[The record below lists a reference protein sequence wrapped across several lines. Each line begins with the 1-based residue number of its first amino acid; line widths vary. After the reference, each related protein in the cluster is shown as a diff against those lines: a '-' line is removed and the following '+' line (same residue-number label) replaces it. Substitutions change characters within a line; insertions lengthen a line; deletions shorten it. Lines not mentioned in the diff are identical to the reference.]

1 MGYISIAAA
10 ALSAF
15 VLGGWYYSPAGF
27 LPAWKREQVA
37 SSRDLALLEKRGG
50 GHSSMTWVL
59 AMAASFVSAAALDW
73 LLAQLGAKNP
83 GDGAKLGAF
92 VGALFVVPSFT
103 INYSFG
109 GNTLGLLALDG
120 TYHVLQFAF
129 YGALLASP
137 LRSLA

>member
-1 MGYISIAAA
+1 MGYISITAA

-15 VLGGWYYSPAGF
+15 VLGGWWYSPGGF
-27 LPAWKREQVA
+27 LPAWKREQIA
-37 SSRDLALLEKRGG
+37 SSRDLVKLEKRGG

-59 AMAASFVSAAALDW
+59 AMVASFVSATALDW
-73 LLAQLGAKNP
+73 LVTRLGASNP
-83 GDGAKLGAF
+83 GEGAKLGAI
-92 VGALFVVPSFT
+92 VGAFFVVPSFT

-120 TYHVLQFAF
+120 AYHVLQFAF

-137 LRSLA
+137 LRAFA